1 MRLTHTAG
9 SEGIGS
15 SCDSH
20 FEPVSDGSSWNARGD
35 FLDGRRAIAVAIPSI
50 VVKPCRG
57 SRRQVASGVHCCSVA
72 VSRSAVVG
80 FVTWKSLRRNWYNYD
95 VV

>member
-1 MRLTHTAG
+1 MTTLRLTHAVG

-15 SCDSH
+15 SCDGH

-72 VSRSAVVG
+72 VSVG
-80 FVTWKSLRRNWYNYD
+80 WVASQQSLD
-95 VV
+95 S